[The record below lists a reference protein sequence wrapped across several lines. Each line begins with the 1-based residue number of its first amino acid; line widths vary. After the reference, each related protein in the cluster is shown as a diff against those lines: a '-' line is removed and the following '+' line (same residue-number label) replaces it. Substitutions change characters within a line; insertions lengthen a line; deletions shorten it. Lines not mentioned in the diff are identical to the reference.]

1 MIFHAVEFI
10 SLGDWH
16 FCSVISK
23 CLQQNKHSSSTHG
36 ILLSTINIVLFR
48 FRNDLWASKAWL
60 EVFSFLNVLKACLS
74 PELGLSPIGRD
85 LKSLIRRFLCS
96 EARTVPLPTVPTSF
110 CPTSP
115 SLQIFTTELQITH
128 RGIFSYSLSPTL
140 GFIHPTAPVLLTK
153 NCPVG
158 SLIQCPTLFKHLIHS
173 KFALAKRCKLS
184 TKGYFLFA

>member
-10 SLGDWH
+10 SLGEWH

-36 ILLSTINIVLFR
+36 ILLSSINIVLFR
-48 FRNDLWASKAWL
+48 FWNDLWASKAWL

-115 SLQIFTTELQITH
+115 SLQIFTTNQITH

-153 NCPVG
+153 NGPLG
-158 SLIQCPTLFKHLIHS
+158 TTIQCPCSPKQHRLLTHL
-173 KFALAKRCKLS
+173 KFENKLRAFRPQ
-184 TKGYFLFA
+184 GF